1 MRGGFPVNYATM
13 SLLTAWE
20 KVFFQVNI
28 RVQEVN

>member
-20 KVFFQVNI
+20 EVFLSSENSGTGG
-28 RVQEVN
+28 